1 MWNRV
6 PGQTAADVN
15 LDASPY
21 GFKVTG
27 DGAWDSDSSDAVD
40 KPAFRSRELGVMDS
54 NGHITNLLLVSG
66 HQMLVP
72 AAVAA
77 VKQWRYKPYLLNGQ
91 PVEVETTITVIFTL
105 SS

>member
-54 NGHITNLLLVSG
+54 NGHITECPSEDDAREYQAAHGGELVSR
-66 HQMLVP
+66 
-72 AAVAA
+72 A
-77 VKQWRYKPYLLNGQ
+77 
-91 PVEVETTITVIFTL
+91 TITVGW
-105 SS
+105 